1 MWFGIPYGELAVLA
15 AAVVTAGVF
24 TGLLAGLLGIGG
36 AAITVPVLYEVFRY
50 LGVPEEVRMQLCVG
64 TSLAII
70 VPVSLRSYFAHR
82 AKSAVLNDVLRM
94 WIVPVVV
101 GVVCGA
107 GIAFFAPQSLFK
119 IVFVVSGI
127 VIATKLLLSRD
138 EWRIADTLPGRGVT
152 MAVGYAIGLLSSLMG
167 IAGGSFSTIF
177 LTLYGKPIHVAV
189 ATSSGLGVWI
199 ALPGMIGYMIAG
211 WPQMHLLPPLSIGYV
226 SLIGLVL
233 FAPAS
238 VLAAPFGARLA
249 HNMPRRRLEYAF
261 AAFLYLASLR
271 FLISLLP

>member
-1 MWFGIPYGELAVLA
+1 MLLGIPLGELVILAV
-15 AAVVTAGVF
+15 AVIAAGVV

-50 LGVPEEVRMQLCVG
+50 LGVPDDVRMQLCVG
-64 TSLAII
+64 TSLAVI

-82 AKSAVLNDVLRM
+82 AKSAVLNDVLRL

-101 GVVCGA
+101 GVICGA
-107 GIAFFAPQSLFK
+107 AIAYVAPSALFK
-119 IVFVVSGI
+119 IVFVVVGAS
-127 VIATKLLLSRD
+127 IATKLILGRED
-138 EWRIADTLPGRGVT
+138 WRIADDLPAKPITLAFGWV
-152 MAVGYAIGLLSSLMG
+152 IGLLSSLMG
-167 IAGGSFSTIF
+167 IAGGSLSTLF

-189 ATSSGLGVWI
+189 ATSSGLGIWI

-226 SLIGLVL
+226 SLIGLLL

-238 VLAAPFGARLA
+238 VLAAPYGAKLA
-249 HNMPRRRLEYAF
+249 HKMSRRRLEVAF
-261 AAFLYLASLR
+261 ALFLYAASFR
-271 FLISLLP
+271 FLVSLFE

>member
-1 MWFGIPYGELAVLA
+1 MLLGIPLGELVILAV
-15 AAVVTAGVF
+15 AVIAAGVV

-50 LGVPEEVRMQLCVG
+50 LGVPDDVRMQLCVG
-64 TSLAII
+64 TSLAVI

-82 AKSAVLNDVLRM
+82 AKSAVLNDVLRL

-101 GVVCGA
+101 GVICGA
-107 GIAFFAPQSLFK
+107 AIAYVAPSALFK
-119 IVFVVSGI
+119 IVFVVVGAS
-127 VIATKLLLSRD
+127 IATKLILGRED
-138 EWRIADTLPGRGVT
+138 WRIADDLPAKPITLAFGWV
-152 MAVGYAIGLLSSLMG
+152 IGLLSSLMG
-167 IAGGSFSTIF
+167 IAGGSLSTLF

-189 ATSSGLGVWI
+189 ATSSGLGIWI

-226 SLIGLVL
+226 SLIGLAL

-238 VLAAPFGARLA
+238 VLAAPYGAKLA
-249 HNMPRRRLEYAF
+249 HAMSRRKLEVAF
-261 AAFLYLASLR
+261 AVFLYAASFR
-271 FLISLLP
+271 FLVSLFE

>member
-1 MWFGIPYGELAVLA
+1 MFGVPVNELIFLA
-15 AAVVTAGVF
+15 AAVVVAGVF
-24 TGLLAGLLGIGG
+24 TGLLAGMLGIGG

-64 TSLAII
+64 TSLAVI

-82 AKSAVLNDVLRM
+82 AKAAVLDDVLRL
-94 WIVPVVV
+94 WIVPVVL
-101 GVVCGA
+101 GVVLGA
-107 GIAFFAPQSLFK
+107 GIALFAPQSLFK
-119 IVFVVSGI
+119 AVFVVVGAA
-127 VIATKLLLSRD
+127 IASKLVFSRAD
-138 EWRIADTLPGRGVT
+138 WHIANELPARAIT
-152 MAVGYAIGLLSSLMG
+152 RAVGFVIGLLSSLMG
-167 IAGGSFSTIF
+167 IAGGSLSTLF

-189 ATSSGLGVWI
+189 ATSSGLGIWI

-226 SLIGLVL
+226 SLIGIAL

-249 HNMPRRRLEYAF
+249 HNMPRRRLELAF
-261 AAFLYLASLR
+261 AVFLYLASLR

>member
-1 MWFGIPYGELAVLA
+1 MFGIPLHELVFLALAVI
-15 AAVVTAGVF
+15 VAGVF

-64 TSLAII
+64 TSLAVI

-82 AKSAVLNDVLRM
+82 AKAAVLDGVLRL
-94 WIVPVVV
+94 WIAPVVL

-119 IVFVVSGI
+119 IVFVVVGAL
-127 VIATKLLLSRD
+127 IATKLLFSRD
-138 EWRIADTLPGRGVT
+138 DWRIADTLPGRAVT
-152 MAVGYAIGLLSSLMG
+152 VSVGYVIGLLSSLMG
-167 IAGGSFSTIF
+167 IAGGSLSTAF

-189 ATSSGLGVWI
+189 ATSSGLGIWI
-199 ALPGMIGYMIAG
+199 ALPGMIGYMLAG
-211 WPQMHLLPPLSIGYV
+211 WPQMHLLPPLSVGYV

-233 FAPAS
+233 FAPVS

-249 HNMPRRRLEYAF
+249 HNMPRRRLEIAF
-261 AAFLYLASLR
+261 AIFMYAASLR

>member
-1 MWFGIPYGELAVLA
+1 MILGFPAGEMAVLA
-15 AAVVTAGVF
+15 IAVIGAGIL
-24 TGLLAGLLGIGG
+24 TGILAGLLGVGG

-50 LGVPEEVRMQLCVG
+50 LEVPDEVRMQLCVG
-64 TSLAII
+64 TSLAVI

-82 AKSAVLNDVLRM
+82 AKAAVLDDVLRL
-94 WIVPVVV
+94 WIIPVVF

-107 GIAFFAPQSLFK
+107 GIAFVAPSALFK
-119 IVFVVSGI
+119 IVFVI
-127 VIATKLLLSRD
+127 VGALIGTKLVLGRAD
-138 EWRIADTLPGRGVT
+138 WRLGDDLPAKPVT
-152 MAVGYAIGLLSSLMG
+152 RAFGFVIGLLSSLMG
-167 IAGGSFSTIF
+167 IAGGSLSTLF
-177 LTLYGKPIHVAV
+177 LTLYGKSIHVAV
-189 ATSSGLGVWI
+189 ATSSGLGIWI

-249 HNMPRRRLEYAF
+249 HNTSRRKLEIAF
-261 AAFLYLASLR
+261 AMFLFAASLR
-271 FLISLLP
+271 FLVSLFE